1 MSKQISALLGDEQIS
16 KELGDDQ
23 ISGVLG
29 YEHLEYLRR
38 LETARSWNL
47 EPRSR
52 TRPATPVL
60 EAGVDRRWLSTGHL
74 PELELQ
80 DRWWLQ
86 GSCKS
91 FLETKGTSFGRKNVF
106 LIQKKPEPL
115 TSKINLDFGDL

>member
-1 MSKQISALLGDEQIS
+1 MVGD
-16 KELGDDQ
+16 
-23 ISGVLG
+23 
-29 YEHLEYLRR
+29 EHLEYLRR
-38 LETARSWNL
+38 LEAARDWNL

-52 TRPATPVL
+52 TRPATPVSL

-74 PELELQ
+74 PQLELQ

-106 LIQKKPEPL
+106 LIQKKPE
-115 TSKINLDFGDL
+115 TSKLNLNNDGDL